1 VGVNYCSCSLIVV
14 FLTFFFFK
22 FFIQFFDDC
31 NGVDHA
37 SVPRKLR
44 SGVWFMNQNLED
56 FGINNSSAIGVSVFL
71 FL

>member
-1 VGVNYCSCSLIVV
+1 MFLDCC
-14 FLTFFFFK
+14 FLTFFFFFQK
-22 FFIQFFDDC
+22 IFIQFFDDC

-56 FGINNSSAIGVSVFL
+56 FGIYTFSAIGVSVIL